1 MKTRQSNIELLR
13 IVLILMMLYLH
24 FIKAIHRDTAGDLLN
39 TQSLE
44 TQGLLFYPWIL
55 SVVMADAFVL
65 ISGWFGIRSSTK
77 GLINL
82 IFQAVFLNG
91 LAFVGTYVIGATDF
105 SFQTIKDLLYLSEVG
120 WFFKSYLLL
129 FLMAPALNAFI
140 EKVSKKE
147 LEGFLLLYFTFLFVG
162 GWMFEDSTPYMC
174 RGYSP
179 LSFFG
184 LYLLARYLRLH
195 CLDSGAQFLREGVLA
210 KHGKLVLFLSY
221 IVPLT
226 LTFAI
231 TYPEFKYSGIGYR
244 LTSYCSPFVI
254 FSATALLLYF
264 SKIQVASS
272 KWINTLARST
282 FAVYLIQESPFF
294 LKIFN
299 GHCRSL
305 FLGNDGIICSLMVG
319 GYLLGVFIFC
329 VLVDQLRIFVWK
341 RIERKFFPA

>member
-1 MKTRQSNIELLR
+1 
-13 IVLILMMLYLH
+13 MMLYLH
-24 FIKAIHRDTAGDLLN
+24 FIKAIHRDKAGDLLGM
-39 TQSLE
+39 QSLE
-44 TQGLLFYPWIL
+44 AQGLLFYPWVL
-55 SVVMADAFVL
+55 SIVMADAFVL
-65 ISGWFGIRSSTK
+65 ISGWFGIRYSTK

-82 IFQAVFLNG
+82 IFQALFLSG
-91 LAFVGTYVIGATDF
+91 LVFVGTYVMGATDF
-105 SFQTIKDLLYLSEVG
+105 SFKTIKELLYLSEAG

-147 LEGFLLLYFTFLFVG
+147 FEGFLLLYFAFLFVG
-162 GWMFEDSTPYMC
+162 GWMFENSTAYIC

-184 LYLLARYLRLH
+184 LYLFARYLRLH
-195 CLDSGAQFLREGVLA
+195 CLDRGTRFLKKGALA
-210 KHGKLVLFLSY
+210 KHEKLVLFLSY

-226 LTFAI
+226 LIFVI

-244 LTSYCSPFVI
+244 LTSYCSPLVI

-264 SKIQVASS
+264 SKIQVVSS

-282 FAVYLIQESPFF
+282 LAVYLIQESPFF

-305 FLGNDGIICSLMVG
+305 FLGNDGIMCSLVVA
-319 GYLLGVFIFC
+319 GYLLGIFIFC
-329 VLVDQLRIFVWK
+329 ILVDQLRIFVWK